1 MMVRAILRGGA
12 IRPLSP
18 LPETWPEGQELMI
31 EVNPPVS
38 SDDWESWSREID
50 ELAAHIPPEDFD
62 RVESAL
68 AEADQRAKEVVRRQM
83 GLP

>member
-1 MMVRAILRGGA
+1 MVRAILRGGA

-18 LPETWPEGQELMI
+18 LPETWPEGQELVI
-31 EVNPPVS
+31 EANPSVS
-38 SDDWESWSREID
+38 SEDWESWSREID
-50 ELAAHIPPEDFD
+50 ELAARIPPEDFD

-68 AEADQRAKEVVRRQM
+68 AEADRRAKEVVRRQM